1 MICFNMRERDG
12 ERERERE
19 RERGLF
25 KELKDFEFA
34 LEILHKFSHFLFFY
48 FMRGLTFCPPP

>member
-1 MICFNMRERDG
+1 MRERDG